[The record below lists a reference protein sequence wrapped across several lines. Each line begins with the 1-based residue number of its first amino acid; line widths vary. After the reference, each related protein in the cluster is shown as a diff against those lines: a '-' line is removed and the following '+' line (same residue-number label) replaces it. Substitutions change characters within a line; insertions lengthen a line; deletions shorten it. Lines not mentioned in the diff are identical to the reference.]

1 VTAPPVLPDSE
12 LSAPTR
18 PPFWLPLLAG
28 LPIGVCMVVMALPVL
43 GNSNAAAFRLLY
55 LVAFLFWSL
64 PLTWLQRRLWPRL
77 AWWLAA
83 PLLLAATY
91 AMALATN
98 GLSLLLGVLAGWE
111 SAAGFSAAAL
121 LRGRGVDGVWLALVA
136 FCAVHAVVSYYAA
149 LKDEQARRMDTLAR
163 LRDAEL
169 RALRYQLQPH
179 FLFNTLNAISAL
191 VATGRERDA
200 RQMISRLGDFLRATL
215 ESAGTHEVTLA
226 DELALTDSYLAIEQ
240 ARLGERLRIER
251 EIDEDSLHAL
261 VPHLLL
267 QPLVENAIRHGLAPR
282 LEPGRLQLRIRRDGT
297 HLRVCLDNDRDA
309 SSGQALAECD
319 RPGVG
324 LRNVAERLQQL
335 YGSTASL
342 QAGPAGADRFEV
354 RIVLPWREAAA
365 GANSGA
371 AP

>member
-1 VTAPPVLPDSE
+1 M
-12 LSAPTR
+12 SAPLQIPAQSR

-28 LPIGVCMVVMALPVL
+28 LPIGVCMIVMALPVL
-43 GNSNAAAFRLLY
+43 GNGHAAAYRLLY
-55 LVAFLFWSL
+55 LLAFLCWTL
-64 PLTWLQRRLWPRL
+64 PLTALQRALWPRL

-111 SAAGFSAAAL
+111 TVIRFSPAAL
-121 LRGRGVDGVWLALVA
+121 LRGRGADGVWLALVA
-136 FCAVHAVVSYYAA
+136 FCAVHAVVSHYAA
-149 LKDEQARRMDTLAR
+149 LKDEQAGRIRALAR

-179 FLFNTLNAISAL
+179 FLFNTLNAISTL
-191 VATGRERDA
+191 VATGREREA
-200 RQMISRLGDFLRATL
+200 RQMIARLGDFLRATL
-215 ESAGTHEVTLA
+215 ESAGTHEVALA

-240 ARLGERLRIER
+240 ARLGDRLRIER
-251 EIDEDSLHAL
+251 AVDEDTLHAL

-282 LEPGRLQLRIRRDGT
+282 LQPGRLQLAAWREGARLQ
-297 HLRVCLDNDRDA
+297 LRLSNDLEAGAAQVQRE
-309 SSGQALAECD
+309 SGK
-319 RPGVG
+319 PGIG

-335 YGSTASL
+335 YGDAASL
-342 QAGPAGADRFEV
+342 QAGLVAADRFEV
-354 RIVLPWREAAA
+354 SLELPWREAAPGRPA
-365 GANSGA
+365 RQVG
-371 AP
+371 